1 MKLISLKVTE
11 DSKDRIDSYLSVNLE
26 DTSRSF
32 IKKLIKEEK
41 VKVNGDIIKPR
52 YMVKV
57 DDLIEVSI
65 ENQTEEEI
73 SKENIVL
80 DIVYED
86 SDLAI
91 INKPQGMV
99 VHPASGNFSG
109 TLVNALLY
117 HFDTLSTL
125 NGEMRPG
132 IVHRIDKDTAGLLM
146 IAKNDFAHET
156 LAKQLKDHSTT
167 RKYYALVEG
176 VIKEE
181 NGTIN
186 APIGRHRVDRKKMT
200 VTDENSKNAVTHFKV
215 LERFEKYTLIEA
227 QLETGRTHQIR
238 VHMNYINHPVVGDP
252 VYGYRNQKFKL
263 KGQLLFAKIIG
274 FIHPRNDEY
283 MEFEVDLPNYFEH
296 ILNIIREV

>member
-1 MKLISLKVTE
+1 MKLINLKVTE

-176 VIKEE
+176 AIKEE